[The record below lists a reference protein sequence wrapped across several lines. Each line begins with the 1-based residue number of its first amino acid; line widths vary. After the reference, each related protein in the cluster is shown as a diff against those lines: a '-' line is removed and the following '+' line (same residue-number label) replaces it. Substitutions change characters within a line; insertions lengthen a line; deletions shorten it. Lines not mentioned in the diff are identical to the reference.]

1 MNNRLFIFLFLCQLG
16 AASALV
22 PSNALAESTETT
34 VEVEPEKG
42 PHRGRMLRDGDF
54 AVELSIFETGVP
66 PEFRVWVTNEEK
78 PVPPVQ
84 VELNI
89 KLIRLGEQIDDINF
103 EAEGDYLRGD
113 TVIYEPH
120 SFVVSVA
127 ARYRGKTYTW
137 EYDNFEGRTLIEEKV
152 AEAMEIDTEF
162 VGAAKL
168 HKTIKVY
175 GKLVLPANAKRRI
188 QARFEGEIKQVH
200 VALGDVVKKGQLLIT
215 IESNESLQS
224 NQIKA
229 PIAGVITEQKAN
241 TGEQSGQR
249 VLLEITQSNK
259 LLAEL
264 AVFPMDVASIR
275 QSPPVTVMVNGHNA
289 TIDTA
294 ISGNRLGM
302 RDDQARLFL
311 ADVDNSSGLLTEGMF
326 VTALIEIETFEVPL
340 AVKRVGLQAFR
351 DFTVVYAKVGEQYEV
366 RMLELGR
373 EAGEWIEVLSG
384 IDAGTEYVTNNSYII
399 KADIE
404 KSGASHDH

>member
-1 MNNRLFIFLFLCQLG
+1 MNNRLFILLFLCQLG
-16 AASALV
+16 VASALV
-22 PSNALAESTETT
+22 PSSALAESTATT

-54 AVELSIFETGVP
+54 AIELSIFETGVP
-66 PEFRVWVTNEEK
+66 PEFRVWVTNQEK
-78 PVPPVQ
+78 PVPPQQ
-84 VELNI
+84 VELSV

-103 EAEGDYLRGD
+103 KAEGDYLRGD

-162 VGAAKL
+162 VGAATL
-168 HKTIKVY
+168 RKTIKVY
-175 GKLVLPANAKRRI
+175 GKLVLPANAKRQI
-188 QARFEGEIKQVH
+188 KARFEGEIKQVH
-200 VALGDVVKKGQLLIT
+200 VGLGDLVKKGQLLIT

-264 AVFPMDVASIR
+264 AVFPMDVMSVKKSA
-275 QSPPVTVMVNGHNA
+275 PVTLMVNGQ
-289 TIDTA
+289 TTSIPS
-294 ISGNRLGM
+294 IVSGNRLVM

-311 ADVDNSSGLLTEGMF
+311 AEVDNTEGRLSEGAF
-326 VTALIEIETFEVPL
+326 ISALIEVETFYVPL

-373 EAGEWIEVLSG
+373 EAGEWIEVLGG
-384 IDAGTEYVTNNSYII
+384 IDVGTEYVTNNSYII

>member
-1 MNNRLFIFLFLCQLG
+1 MNNRLFILLFLCQLG
-16 AASALV
+16 VASVLV
-22 PSNALAESTETT
+22 PSSALAESTETT
-34 VEVEPEKG
+34 VEAEPEKG
-42 PHRGRMLRDGDF
+42 PHRGKMLRDGDF
-54 AVELSIFETGVP
+54 AIELSIFETGVP
-66 PEFRVWVTNEEK
+66 PEFRVWVTNEQK
-78 PVPPVQ
+78 PVPPQQ
-84 VELNI
+84 VELSI
-89 KLIRLGEQIDDINF
+89 KLIRLGEKIDDINF
-103 EAEGDYLRGD
+103 KAEGDYLRGD
-113 TVIYEPH
+113 TIIYEPH
-120 SFVVSVA
+120 SFVVSIA
-127 ARYRGKTYTW
+127 ARYQSNTYTW
-137 EYDNFEGRTLIEEKV
+137 EYDNFEGRTLIEDKV

-162 VGAAKL
+162 VGAATL

-175 GKLVLPANAKRRI
+175 GKLVLPANAKRQIR
-188 QARFEGEIKQVH
+188 ARFEGEIKQVH
-200 VALGDVVKKGQLLIT
+200 VALGDVVKQGQLLIT

-229 PIAGVITEQKAN
+229 PMAGVITEQKAN

-249 VLLEITQSNK
+249 VLLEITRSNK

-275 QSPPVTVMVNGHNA
+275 QSPPVTVMVNSHNA

-294 ISGNRLGM
+294 ITGNRLGM

-311 ADVDNSSGLLTEGMF
+311 ADVDNTSELLTEGMF
-326 VTALIEIETFEVPL
+326 VSALIEVETFEVPL

-351 DFTVVYAKVGEQYEV
+351 DFTVVYAKVGKQYEV

>member
-66 PEFRVWVTNEEK
+66 PEFRVWVTNEEN
-78 PVPPVQ
+78 PVPPEQ

-103 EAEGDYLRGD
+103 KAEGDYLRGD

-175 GKLVLPANAKRRI
+175 GKLVLPANAKRQI

>member
-22 PSNALAESTETT
+22 PSSALAESTETT

-54 AVELSIFETGVP
+54 AIELSIFETGVP
-66 PEFRVWVTNEEK
+66 PEFRVWVTNEEN
-78 PVPPVQ
+78 PVPPEQ

-103 EAEGDYLRGD
+103 KAEGDYLRGD

-175 GKLVLPANAKRRI
+175 GKLVLPANAKRQI

>member
-22 PSNALAESTETT
+22 PSSALAESTETT

-54 AVELSIFETGVP
+54 AIELSIFETGVP
-66 PEFRVWVTNEEK
+66 PEFRVWVTNEEN
-78 PVPPVQ
+78 PVPPEQ

-103 EAEGDYLRGD
+103 KAEGDYLRGD

>member
-162 VGAAKL
+162 VGAATL

-175 GKLVLPANAKRRI
+175 GKLVLPANAKRQI

>member
-66 PEFRVWVTNEEK
+66 PEFRVWVTNEEN
-78 PVPPVQ
+78 PVPPEQ

-175 GKLVLPANAKRRI
+175 GKLVLPANAKRQI

-373 EAGEWIEVLSG
+373 EAGEWVEVLSG

>member
-22 PSNALAESTETT
+22 PSSALAESTETT

-54 AVELSIFETGVP
+54 AIELSIFETGVP
-66 PEFRVWVTNEEK
+66 PEFRVWVTNEEN
-78 PVPPVQ
+78 PVPPEQ

-103 EAEGDYLRGD
+103 KAEGDYLRGD

-373 EAGEWIEVLSG
+373 EAGEWVEVLSG